1 MSNNQFANYSFFT
14 REFYIDYWILVILD
28 FKIQNV
34 CNFRKKY
41 RLPVTSEEVVR
52 HIIRKRSE
60 KQMTVNEYN
69 KSVELFSDRVYRFI
83 LKSIRDIHK
92 AEDIVQDSYEKLWK
106 NFENVSFE
114 KVKSYL
120 FTTAYHTMIDIIRKE
135 KRSSYSEELNLPEQS
150 HENNYTDLG
159 DILKEAVDKLPEVQR
174 MVLLL
179 RDYEG
184 YSYEEIGEMANL
196 NESQVKV
203 YIYRARVF
211 LKKYIGRME
220 AVV

>member
-1 MSNNQFANYSFFT
+1 
-14 REFYIDYWILVILD
+14 
-28 FKIQNV
+28 
-34 CNFRKKY
+34 
-41 RLPVTSEEVVR
+41 
-52 HIIRKRSE
+52 
-60 KQMTVNEYN
+60 MTVNEYN

-106 NFENVSFE
+106 NAENVSFE

-120 FTTAYHTMIDIIRKE
+120 FTTAYHTMIDIIRKD
-135 KRSSYSEELNLPEQS
+135 KRSSYAEETKLPEPS

-159 DILKEAVDKLPEVQR
+159 EILNEAVDRLPEVQK

-211 LKKYIGRME
+211 LKKYIGKLEM
-220 AVV
+220 VV